1 MKTRRSARGLLLAAL
16 LLMSI
21 LLPGCV
27 ARQAENKE
35 APTDYAVAANWLA
48 MPDTPDKP
56 VDVFY
61 LYPTAWH
68 KESAEEPNICTV
80 DNATLRETAPEMLR
94 QQASVFEP
102 VANVYAPYYR

>member
-1 MKTRRSARGLLLAAL
+1 MKTRQNVRGLLLAAL

-27 ARQAENKE
+27 ARQAENEE
-35 APTDYAVAANWLA
+35 APTDYAAAANWLA
-48 MPDTPDKP
+48 MPETPDKP

-68 KESAEEPNICTV
+68 KENMDEPNICAV
-80 DNATLRETAPEMLR
+80 DTPPCARLRPKC
-94 QQASVFEP
+94 
-102 VANVYAPYYR
+102 

>member
-1 MKTRRSARGLLLAAL
+1 MKTRQSVKGLLLAAL

-27 ARQAENKE
+27 VRQAENE
-35 APTDYAVAANWLA
+35 EVPTDYAAAANWLA
-48 MPDTPDKP
+48 MPETPDKP

-68 KESAEEPNICTV
+68 KENMDEPNICTV

-94 QQASVFEP
+94 Q
-102 VANVYAPYYR
+102 